1 VVLRAIAGASDPQ
14 AAARELR
21 EMLDAHPLDA

>member
-1 VVLRAIAGASDPQ
+1 VVLRAISDADDPQ

-21 EMLDAHPLDA
+21 ELIERHPLDG